1 MSRPASIDIQ
11 VSEHQ
16 SPDSSPYSGL
26 GLAGLQSPR
35 SSSIVPDSPHTHS
48 QSQPSLLSPKDGPMP
63 RYGASAT
70 KHLRSPSSSLAS
82 ELSPENAVADD
93 TDDASPFHFQS
104 RTYTPSMPAS
114 RSLHKSVVSQVMGQR
129 RGHRYKHSSVS
140 HQIFLEP
147 APRAPLRLP
156 ASLPIPT
163 VREGWASMSR
173 DQTLRISWCFGHLF
187 VAAYVQWTA
196 QGSLALTA
204 LSHLIFYDA
213 IGAFLCAGVEVL
225 SNFEVWKRSSI
236 RHPFGYVSCRDAA

>member
-1 MSRPASIDIQ
+1 MSSAAPTPSLTLSPASTY
-11 VSEHQ
+11 
-16 SPDSSPYSGL
+16 DSGE
-26 GLAGLQSPR
+26 
-35 SSSIVPDSPHTHS
+35 
-48 QSQPSLLSPKDGPMP
+48 
-63 RYGASAT
+63 SA
-70 KHLRSPSSSLAS
+70 AI
-82 ELSPENAVADD
+82 D
-93 TDDASPFHFQS
+93 TDDNALTTDANIEPFRFKT
-104 RTYTPSMPAS
+104 RTYTANTST
-114 RSLHKSVVSQVMGQR
+114 SLNRNGSQKSVVSHSMGQR

-163 VREGWASMSR
+163 TREGWHSMSTE
-173 DQTLRISWCFGHLF
+173 QTMRLCWCFCHLF

-213 IGAFLCAGVEVL
+213 IGAFLCASVEVL

-236 RHPFGYVSCRDAA
+236 RQPFG